1 MADVL
6 RLRGRLPQG
15 FAEELRYFHGAILL
29 CLSCAA
35 FFLAEERFVVGV
47 DDDSSERD
55 EQADGQRRQRDY
67 HLDDVQWQVK
77 YAFHDELHYRWWM
90 GIFLWGKGGLGP
102 PFCSGVHS
110 PFYGLI
116 LMA

>member
-29 CLSCAA
+29 CFSRAA

-47 DDDSSERD
+47 DDEPGDDD
-55 EQADGQRRQRDY
+55 EHADGQRRYGCYR
-67 HLDDVQWQVK
+67 LDDVQWQVK

-90 GIFLWGKGGLGP
+90 GIFLWGR
-102 PFCSGVHS
+102 
-110 PFYGLI
+110 
-116 LMA
+116 